1 MIKVLR
7 LKDVLVMIG
16 ISRSTLYDWMNPE
29 SRRFNGFPKPFKLG
43 LHAVGWFES
52 DVTAWIES
60 RRNIDCGNQ

>member
-29 SRRFNGFPKPFKLG
+29 SRRFNGFPKPFKRG
-43 LHAVGWFES
+43 LHAVGWCES